1 MEIFFAVG
9 ESISIVARL
18 KREDGRPTIRN
29 TAQKKIPRTRSRFFL
44 VQFGFIGLL
53 GDRSLVTDSPEVRQ
67 QTEGD

>member
-29 TAQKKIPRTRSRFFL
+29 TAQKKIPRIRIRFFL

-53 GDRSLVTDSPEVRQ
+53 G
-67 QTEGD
+67 